1 MGDDD
6 EYEELPDYQR
16 DLFWNYKIPGSNV
29 WLSIPKP
36 YENGLV
42 SAIVDRS
49 ISKIMGNDSAFDGLT
64 GSILKTLIPID
75 ESSFL
80 GSMKPIVENLTNYDF
95 FRDKSIVN
103 QWDEGKA
110 RELRNGD
117 KTASRIS
124 QTTTDLL
131 YKAGYDMN
139 PQKLDHLI
147 KGYGTYMGDMALRI
161 GDVGVKDSRFGFGI
175 SQLGFAKESP
185 LSNSKTVK
193 KVYDLAESIGYSQK
207 TSIRRLRKMVESY
220 YDAETVEDQK
230 RITREVYA
238 EAKSILPRLEERVKK
253 EKEKA
258 TRK

>member
-1 MGDDD
+1 
-6 EYEELPDYQR
+6 
-16 DLFWNYKIPGSNV
+16 
-29 WLSIPKP
+29 
-36 YENGLV
+36 
-42 SAIVDRS
+42 
-49 ISKIMGNDSAFDGLT
+49 MGNDSAFDGLT
-64 GSILKTLIPID
+64 GSVLKTLIPID
-75 ESSFL
+75 ESSFM

-131 YKAGYDMN
+131 YKAGYDVN

-207 TSIRRLRKMVESY
+207 TSIRRLRKWLKVTMMPRPL
-220 YDAETVEDQK
+220 K
-230 RITREVYA
+230 TRRELQ
-238 EAKSILPRLEERVKK
+238 EKSMPKQNLFYQD
-253 EKEKA
+253 
-258 TRK
+258 